1 VKKKIIIIGKSPIA
15 LRHYNILRLI
25 DKNFFFY
32 FLDSNKR
39 VWVYKNNKFFKVK
52 NYFFFDKLFLVVI
65 CTPSNL
71 HLNFINKF
79 AKKTKYIFVEK
90 PITNNFKKFL
100 SFKNQVFKSNN
111 FPKLIIGYNLR
122 FTNSLNKFK
131 TIINKKNL
139 GKLLYVT
146 TRVGMSL
153 NQWRGRNL
161 KLAASKKKTGG
172 GVVLELSH
180 ELDYLNWIFGPIKH
194 GYSLVNKIKKFKINV
209 EENYFAIL
217 FTKKKVPVN
226 LIVDMVRINKI
237 RFCEA
242 VFSNG
247 TVTVNLLTG
256 TIEVLNE
263 FNKKCYSFKNDIDN
277 SYKKMWLSFFEK
289 KNNLRKILK
298 ESYNLFKIINQIKKK

>member
-1 VKKKIIIIGKSPIA
+1 MKKKIIIIGKSSIA
-15 LRHYNILRLI
+15 LRHYNILKLI
-25 DKNFFFY
+25 DKKFFFY
-32 FLDSNKR
+32 FLDSNKCF
-39 VWVYKNNKFFKVK
+39 WIYKKNKFFKVN
-52 NYFFFDKLFLVVI
+52 NYFFYDKLFMVVI

-71 HLNFINKF
+71 HINFINEF

-90 PITNNFKKFL
+90 PITNNYKKFL
-100 SFKNQVFKSNN
+100 SFKNRVLKNNN

-131 TIINKKNL
+131 QIINNKNL

-153 NQWRGRNL
+153 DQWRGKNL

-172 GVVLELSH
+172 GAVLELSH
-180 ELDYLNWIFGPIKH
+180 ELDYLNWLFGPLKY

-209 EENYFAIL
+209 EESYFAIL
-217 FTKKKVPVN
+217 FTHKKVPVS
-226 LIVDMVRINKI
+226 LTVDMVRINKI

-242 VFSNG
+242 VFSKG

-256 TIEVLNE
+256 AIEVLNE
-263 FNKKCYSFKNDIDN
+263 FNRKYYNFKNDIDK
-277 SYKKMWLSFFEK
+277 SYKKMWLNFFKK
-289 KNNLRKILK
+289 KNNLKKIIK
-298 ESYNLFKIINQIKKK
+298 ETHNLFKIINEIKKR